1 MDSFQ
6 EDIGY
11 CRHVLRERGVEK
23 FIGFVDENQVSKAME
38 RLILL
43 DHIKELTSQ
52 RNSYCF
58 WMTVFLFA
66 AAVFLILG
74 ALT

>member
-1 MDSFQ
+1 MNEHADDYDYNWYIL
-6 EDIGY
+6 E
-11 CRHVLRERGVEK
+11 REGLAEFSKRARAG
-23 FIGFVDENQVSKAME
+23 QVSRDVE
-38 RLILL
+38 RRILEGRI
-43 DHIKELTSQ
+43 DQLTSQ

-66 AAVFLILG
+66 AVVFLILG

>member
-6 EDIGY
+6 EDISY
-11 CRHVLRERGVEK
+11 CRHVLHERGVEK

-43 DHIKELTSQ
+43 GYIEKLTSQ

-66 AAVFLILG
+66 AVVFLFLG